1 MRLPEGLHHWFY
13 VPIVC
18 VAAYYFVQAQRDTR
32 ELIQHVDKTAALSND
47 TLSLVN
53 AALRGTH
60 KNGDDGL
67 LFRAN
72 LLVANA
78 DGAMNALKQAAQQLD
93 KASKANEPKAGEIAD
108 ESVAV
113 LRSGKDAVAKLGGAL
128 DTLNDVIALARDGT
142 LPKLNAGIDS
152 LSGAVSGLA
161 PAEKSANDLL
171 VSGNAVMVALRG
183 TVVDADRLI
192 ADPNLTLVAKNLSDG
207 TKSGASAMAHIDK
220 SMSYVE
226 ADLSPKH
233 VPLWQTLLE
242 SAIGNVIGIPF
253 KRISQSVSV
262 VNTVTTK

>member
-1 MRLPEGLHHWFY
+1 MKLPEGLHHWFY

-18 VAAYYFVQAQRDTR
+18 VASYYFVQAQRDTST
-32 ELIQHVDKTAALSND
+32 LIQHVDRTAALSND
-47 TLSLVN
+47 TLAMVN
-53 AALRGTH
+53 VALKGTH

-78 DGAMNALKQAAQQLD
+78 DSAVNALKQTAQQLD
-93 KASKANEPKAGEIAD
+93 KASRVNEPKAGVVVD
-108 ESVAV
+108 ESIT
-113 LRSGKDAVAKLGGAL
+113 LIDSGKQAVTKLGVAL
-128 DTLNDVIALARDGT
+128 DTLNSVIALARDGT

-152 LSGAVSGLA
+152 LNEVVSGLA
-161 PAEKSANDLL
+161 PAERSANDLL
-171 VSGNAVMVALRG
+171 VSGNAVMVALKG
-183 TVVDADRLI
+183 TVMDADKLI

-207 TKSGASAMAHIDK
+207 TKSGASAMAHVDK

-226 ADLSPKH
+226 VDLSPKH
-233 VPLWQTLLE
+233 MPLWQTLLE
-242 SAIGNVIGIPF
+242 GAIGNVIGIPF